1 MTQLEKEEYA
11 RLLHES
17 QSRLWTIAA
26 AIVGDRNQ
34 AEDIVQEAA
43 ITGLRR
49 LGDFREGTNFV
60 GWISQIVRF
69 TALNHLKME
78 KRRKISSLDVHT
90 DVVANDSAVTSPP
103 ANTVTMAGEL
113 VPGQNEFDDRVAR
126 AIQNL
131 DEVRRSCFLLRVIH
145 NLDYRDISEMLDIP
159 EGTAMSHVHRA
170 KSELRNA
177 LASASEELA

>member
-11 RLLHES
+11 RLLHQS

-26 AIVGDRNQ
+26 AIVGDRSL
-34 AEDIVQEAA
+34 AEDVVQEAA

-49 LGDFREGTNFV
+49 LPDFREGTNFV

-69 TALNHLKME
+69 TALNHLKMR
-78 KRRKISSLDVHT
+78 KRCKVSSLDVHT
-90 DVVANDSAVTSPP
+90 DVVADSSQVTNP
-103 ANTVTMAGEL
+103 AASITMAGEL
-113 VPGQNEFDDRVAR
+113 APGQNEFDDQVAR

-170 KSELRNA
+170 KSELRKA
-177 LASASEELA
+177 LASTSEELA